1 MKILKITNQNIGG
14 EKIVV
19 ELENYPHAQP
29 VFPADTK
36 AADLPAL
43 LQAWKKNQDEVDA
56 INAAALAAPKPV
68 PVVAKELLDM
78 VGKVIADNAEAPK

>member
-1 MKILKITNQNIGG
+1 MNILSITPTNLAGA
-14 EKIVV
+14 KIVV
-19 ELENYPHAQP
+19 TIAEYPHAQP

-56 INAAALAAPKPV
+56 INAAAIAAPKPA
-68 PVVAKELLDM
+68 PVVSKELQDM
-78 VGKVIADNAEAPK
+78 VGKVIADKPEAPK

>member
-1 MKILKITNQNIGG
+1 MKITSITPIDLAGAKI
-14 EKIVV
+14 IVSV
-19 ELENYPHAQP
+19 EGYRHAQP

-56 INAAALAAPKPV
+56 INAAAIAAPKPV
-68 PVVAKELLDM
+68 PVVAKELADM
-78 VGKVIADNAEAPK
+78 VGKVIADKAEAPK